1 MFVVLHSMLERACVV
16 HRWIWLRRP
25 FDASP
30 YADRVLVY
38 VRRRL
43 PLYVGYEV
51 VYPTGW
57 PFYFLIV
64 EDLRPPHQIQVAT
77 LASDSSWCGDYC
89 HTLLQC

>member
-1 MFVVLHSMLERACVV
+1 MFVVLYCILEHACVA
-16 HRWIWLRRP
+16 RICIWLRRP

-38 VRRRL
+38 VWRRL

-51 VYPTGW
+51 VYLTGW
-57 PFYFLIV
+57 TFYFLIV

-77 LASDSSWCGDYC
+77 FASDSSWCGEYC
-89 HTLLQC
+89 RTSLQC

>member
-1 MFVVLHSMLERACVV
+1 MFVVLHCMLERACMV

-43 PLYVGYEV
+43 PLHVGYEV
-51 VYPTGW
+51 IY
-57 PFYFLIV
+57 
-64 EDLRPPHQIQVAT
+64 RPDGRFIF
-77 LASDSSWCGDYC
+77 
-89 HTLLQC
+89 

>member
-1 MFVVLHSMLERACVV
+1 MFVVLHRMLERTCVV

-30 YADRVLVY
+30 YVDRVLVY

-51 VYPTGW
+51 VYPIGW

-64 EDLRPPHQIQVAT
+64 GDLRPPHQIQVAT
-77 LASDSSWCGDYC
+77 FASDSSWCGDYC
-89 HTLLQC
+89 IISLHC